1 MIDFKGEKC
10 LNNLSYLF
18 ETEVDE
24 FRLDKPNDECGVFG
38 IYNKGDNDS
47 ARLTYYALYALQHR
61 GQESAGIAVK
71 GTDSLLYHKDMGLVP
86 DIFDEKILNR
96 LEGKIA
102 IGHCR
107 YSNSDENRRENTQ
120 PMVIKYKKG
129 QLAIAHNGSLV
140 NAVTIRENLEEDGV
154 IFQTT
159 SDTEVI
165 SNLISRFRVTSS
177 SIEESIIKMMMDVKG
192 AYSLVILTPHKLI
205 GIRDPHGIRPLC
217 IGMLG
222 DSYILTSETCALDAV
237 GAEYVRDVNPG
248 EIVVIDES
256 GLKSIQTETPK
267 DSKLCIFEYI
277 YIARPDSYIDGVSV
291 YRARVE
297 AGRRLAKE
305 YPVDA
310 DVVFGVPDSGLS
322 AALGYSMESGI
333 PYGVGLIKNRYVG
346 RTFIKPGQGQRES
359 SVIIKLNALKEA
371 INGKRVIM
379 IDDSIVRGTTSKR
392 IVQIL
397 RNAGAKEVHM
407 RVSSP
412 PYKFPCYFGVDV
424 SSKSELIAAKYSIE
438 EIRKNIGADSLG
450 FLSLESLLK
459 TPVGAKCGFCTACFT
474 GDYPMEIPE
483 QVK

>member
-1 MIDFKGEKC
+1 MFSVKGEKC
-10 LNNLSYLF
+10 LRNLSDFF

-38 IYNKGDNDS
+38 IYNKGDEDS

-61 GQESAGIAVK
+61 GQESAGIAVT
-71 GTDSLLYHKDMGLVP
+71 GEDSLLYHKDMGLVP
-86 DIFDEKILNR
+86 DIFNDEILDR
-96 LEGKIA
+96 LKGKNA

-107 YSNSDENRRENTQ
+107 YSTFGANQRENAQ

-129 QLAIAHNGSLV
+129 QLALAHNGSLV

-154 IFQTT
+154 IFQST

-165 SNLISRFRVTSS
+165 LNLISRFRVTSN
-177 SIEESIIKMMMDVKG
+177 SIEESIIKMMMDVRG
-192 AYSLVILTPHKLI
+192 AYSLVMLTPHKLI

-237 GAEYVRDVNPG
+237 GAEYVRDVKPG
-248 EIVVIDES
+248 EIVVIDEE
-256 GLKSIQTETPK
+256 GLKSIQTDTPK
-267 DSKLCIFEYI
+267 ESNLCIFEYI

-305 YPVDA
+305 HPVDA
-310 DVVFGVPDSGLS
+310 DIVFGVPDSGLS

-346 RTFIKPGQGQRES
+346 RTFIKPEQGQRES
-359 SVIIKLNALKEA
+359 SVRIKLNALKEA
-371 INGKRVIM
+371 IKGKRVIM

-392 IVQIL
+392 LVQIL

-424 SSKSELIAAKYSIE
+424 SSKSELVAAKHSIE
-438 EIRKNIGADSLG
+438 DIRQMIGADSLG
-450 FLSLESLLK
+450 FLSLEGMVK

-483 QVK
+483 RV

>member
-1 MIDFKGEKC
+1 
-10 LNNLSYLF
+10 
-18 ETEVDE
+18 
-24 FRLDKPNDECGVFG
+24 
-38 IYNKGDNDS
+38 
-47 ARLTYYALYALQHR
+47 
-61 GQESAGIAVK
+61 
-71 GTDSLLYHKDMGLVP
+71 
-86 DIFDEKILNR
+86 
-96 LEGKIA
+96 
-102 IGHCR
+102 
-107 YSNSDENRRENTQ
+107 
-120 PMVIKYKKG
+120 
-129 QLAIAHNGSLV
+129 
-140 NAVTIRENLEEDGV
+140 
-154 IFQTT
+154 
-159 SDTEVI
+159 
-165 SNLISRFRVTSS
+165 
-177 SIEESIIKMMMDVKG
+177 MMMDVKG

-359 SVIIKLNALKEA
+359 SVRIKLNALKEA

-379 IDDSIVRGTTSKR
+379 IDDSIVRVLPVKNCTDFKECG
-392 IVQIL
+392 
-397 RNAGAKEVHM
+397 GKEVHM

-412 PYKFPCYFGVDV
+412 PYKFPCIWSGC
-424 SSKSELIAAKYSIE
+424 I
-438 EIRKNIGADSLG
+438 
-450 FLSLESLLK
+450 
-459 TPVGAKCGFCTACFT
+459 
-474 GDYPMEIPE
+474 
-483 QVK
+483 Q

>member
-1 MIDFKGEKC
+1 MVKILGDQLIGDES
-10 LNNLSYLF
+10 NSF
-18 ETEVDE
+18 ETELDE

-38 IYNKGDNDS
+38 IYNKGESDS

-61 GQESAGIAVK
+61 GQESAGIAVT
-71 GTDSLLYHKDMGLVP
+71 GEESLLYHKDMGLVP
-86 DIFDEKILNR
+86 DIFTQEILGG
-96 LEGKIA
+96 LKGKIA

-107 YSNSDENRRENTQ
+107 YSTFGASQRENAQ

-129 QLAIAHNGSLV
+129 QLALAHNGSLV
-140 NAVTIRENLEEDGV
+140 NALTIRENLEEDGV
-154 IFQTT
+154 IFQST

-165 SNLISRFRVTSS
+165 LNLISRYRVTSN
-177 SIEESIIKMMMDVKG
+177 SIEESIIKMMMDVRG
-192 AYSLVILTPHKLI
+192 AYSLVMLTPHKLI
-205 GIRDPHGIRPLC
+205 GIRDPHGMRPLC
-217 IGMLG
+217 IGKLD

-237 GAEYVRDVNPG
+237 GAEYVRDVKPG

-256 GLKSIQTETPK
+256 GLRSIQTDAPK
-267 DSKLCIFEYI
+267 DSKFCIFEHI

-305 YPVDA
+305 HPVDA
-310 DVVFGVPDSGLS
+310 DVVIGVPDSGVS

-346 RTFIKPGQGQRES
+346 RTFIKPEQGQRED
-359 SVIIKLNALKEA
+359 SVRIKLNALKEA
-371 INGKRVIM
+371 INGKRVVM

-392 IVQIL
+392 IVQML
-397 RNAGAKEVHM
+397 RNAGALEVHM

-424 SSKSELIAAKYSIE
+424 SSKSELVAAKHSIE
-438 EIRKNIGADSLG
+438 EIREMIGADSLG
-450 FLSLESLLK
+450 FLSLEGLLES
-459 TPVGAKCGFCTACFT
+459 PVGAKCGFCTACFT

-483 QVK
+483 KVK